1 MVGRSQDAL
10 QLGRDGS
17 RPQHARRCVTVRR
30 SASETVCFQVLSL
43 RHDLGLWHCS
53 RFRVSAVG
61 IPPLFPGLCRTDLG
75 VRFHRDGWAH
85 KFRCSASERLDG
97 SVPWYGGLRNGFIG
111 AQPVGR
117 LTRLGAH
124 DPLRGVEEALAA
136 RRLSGPANQGSY
148 RLFRRL
154 TAWVGRV
161 EVLDVKAVERPVNGK
176 SPVCASSWIGWRRS
190 QKGSGP
196 SPTRPRR
203 RADFRKK

>member
-1 MVGRSQDAL
+1 MLRAFLHLKPVCEGIDDTGELRNPDDPIA
-10 QLGRDGS
+10 RKVADMDGS
-17 RPQHARRCVTVRR
+17 RDRGHM
-30 SASETVCFQVLSL
+30 VLAAGFK
-43 RHDLGLWHCS
+43 RDVAQDHEVV
-53 RFRVSAVG
+53 VSAQLLEG
-61 IPPLFPGLCRTDLG
+61 P
-75 VRFHRDGWAH
+75 
-85 KFRCSASERLDG
+85 
-97 SVPWYGGLRNGFIG
+97 SVH
-111 AQPVGR
+111 VGR
-117 LTRLGAH
+117 LLVVALEPLLVGAH

-203 RADFRKK
+203 R